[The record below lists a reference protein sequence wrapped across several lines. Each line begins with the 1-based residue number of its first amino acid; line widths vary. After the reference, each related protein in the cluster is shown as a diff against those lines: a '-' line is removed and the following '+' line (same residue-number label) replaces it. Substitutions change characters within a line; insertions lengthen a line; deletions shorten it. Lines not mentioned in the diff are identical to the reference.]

1 MTATAPHRLYAC
13 LHCWKLA
20 QAESGAALSYLAPTC
35 ALGRGTKHEWQY
47 ASVIPR
53 TTPPESPSPPLT
65 LADVPA
71 IAEAVRDLVVEA
83 YQPPPDM
90 NFAKVYGLLM
100 EERKAVEPLRA
111 RLARALE
118 VVEAARGLK
127 AADFM
132 TDPMQEGPDDFDLLQ
147 QALAALDEGERG

>member
-1 MTATAPHRLYAC
+1 MNGPYTDANGPPGTWWECPQC
-13 LHCWKLA
+13 GLHTNN
-20 QAESGAALSYLAPTC
+20 AARVHMC
-35 ALGRGTKHEWQY
+35 C
-47 ASVIPR
+47 PR
-53 TTPPESPSPPLT
+53 EEYQRFLVP
-65 LADVPA
+65 ADIPA